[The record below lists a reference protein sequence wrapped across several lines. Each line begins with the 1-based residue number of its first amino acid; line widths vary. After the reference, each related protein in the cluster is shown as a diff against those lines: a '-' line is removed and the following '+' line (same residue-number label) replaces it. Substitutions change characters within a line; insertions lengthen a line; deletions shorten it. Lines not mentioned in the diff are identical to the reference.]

1 MMGRVG
7 YGAWLGA
14 VLVGIVVL
22 APPVC
27 AQSKSPELSNGGL
40 SQAQKNELKSVFGG
54 ALVDGRSLAL
64 DPDATVAERRLTL
77 ARRAALYEELKEF
90 AKAEESW
97 TSAISLEPPAASIY
111 GDRGYFYIRVGR
123 FAQAL
128 DDFNTGMQLDPANP
142 RYRFGAGRV
151 QAMLK
156 NYAAAA
162 DFYGEAI
169 KLGPHEPTFYLA
181 RAEAFIHLDQ
191 PRLARADYDQALQ
204 IKLPRPIDNYF
215 ATIGRGFAALKLGDY
230 PSAIA
235 DFDKALEYDP
245 RAISVLLWRGYARE
259 RDGRINLA
267 LDDYERAA
275 SVDPNNRWATASLQ
289 RLRSN

>member
-1 MMGRVG
+1 MGRGG
-7 YGAWLGA
+7 YGTWLGA
-14 VLVGIVVL
+14 VLAGIIML
-22 APPVC
+22 APPVR
-27 AQSKSPELSNGGL
+27 AQSKLSEPSTGL
-40 SQAQKNELKSVFGG
+40 LSLEQKNELKSAFGG

-64 DPDATVAERRLTL
+64 DPNATVAEKRVTL
-77 ARRAALYEELKEF
+77 ARRAALFEELKEF
-90 AKAEESW
+90 PQAEDSW
-97 TSAISLEPPAASIY
+97 GSAIRLGPPDASLY

-123 FAQAL
+123 FAEAL

-156 NYAAAA
+156 NYAEAA

-169 KLGPHEPTFYLA
+169 KLGPREPTFYLA

-191 PRLARADYDQALQ
+191 PRLARADYDQALM

-215 ATIGRGFAALKLGDY
+215 ATIGRGFAALKLADY

-245 RAISVLLWRGYARE
+245 RAVMVLLWRGYARE
-259 RDGRINLA
+259 RDGRTNLA

-275 SVDPNNRWATASLQ
+275 SVDPKNRWATASLQ

>member
-22 APPVC
+22 APPVR
-27 AQSKSPELSNGGL
+27 AQSKLSEPSTGAL
-40 SQAQKNELKSVFGG
+40 SQAQKNELKSTFGG

-64 DPDATVAERRLTL
+64 DPNATVAERRLTL

-97 TSAISLEPPAASIY
+97 TSAISLEPPAPSIY

-123 FAQAL
+123 FAEAL
-128 DDFNTGMQLDPANP
+128 GDFNTGMQLDPANP

-162 DFYGEAI
+162 DLYGEAI
-169 KLGPHEPTFYLA
+169 KLGPREPTFYLA

-191 PRLARADYDQALQ
+191 PRLARADYDQALT

-215 ATIGRGFAALKLGDY
+215 ATIGRGFAALKLADY

-245 RAISVLLWRGYARE
+245 GSVRVLLWRGYARE
-259 RDGRINLA
+259 RGGRINLA

-275 SVDPNNRWATASLQ
+275 SVDPKNRWATASLQ

>member
-1 MMGRVG
+1 MMGRGG

-14 VLVGIVVL
+14 VLAGIVML
-22 APPVC
+22 APPAR
-27 AQSKSPELSNGGL
+27 AQSKPPEPSNGGL
-40 SQAQKNELKSVFGG
+40 SLAQKNELKSAFGG

-64 DPDATVAERRLTL
+64 DPNATIAERRLTL
-77 ARRAALYEELKEF
+77 ARRAAVFEELKEF
-90 AKAEESW
+90 ARAEESW
-97 TSAISLEPPAASIY
+97 ASAIRLEPPTASLY
-111 GDRGYFYIRVGR
+111 GDRGYFYIRLGR
-123 FAQAL
+123 FAEAL
-128 DDFNTGMQLDPANP
+128 GDFNVGMQLDPANP

-151 QAMLK
+151 QVMLK

-162 DFYGEAI
+162 DLYGEAI
-169 KLGPHEPTFYLA
+169 KLGPRDSTFYLA
-181 RAEAFIHLDQ
+181 RAEALIHLDQ
-191 PRLARADYDQALQ
+191 PRLARADYDQALK
-204 IKLPRPIDNYF
+204 ITLPRPIDNYF
-215 ATIGRGFAALKLGDY
+215 ATIGRGFAALKLADY

-245 RAISVLLWRGYARE
+245 RAVMVLLWRGYARE

-275 SVDPNNRWATASLQ
+275 SVDPNNRWANASLQ